1 MTVRDKL
8 RRINKNIISVGMYDD
23 NEFNE
28 YLVNDIPNNTMN
40 RDIEHIEEFDTPTY
54 IEISMK

>member
-23 NEFNE
+23 DNFNE
-28 YLVNDIPNNTMN
+28 YLVNDIPNNMMD

>member
-23 NEFNE
+23 NSFKE
-28 YLVNDIPNNTMN
+28 YLVNNIPNNMMD

-54 IEISMK
+54 IEISMQ